1 MLLKW
6 YNYIFICFYSYLC
19 PDKYFYMR
27 YRFLALIAFI
37 TIILGFATPVWAEV
51 WSADNIEMVHL
62 KDRTRYVCDP
72 DGILSADVRTASDRY
87 LDSLRR
93 GCGIQAVFVVANRVK
108 GGDTFRMAQ
117 DIGNKY
123 GVGDKET
130 RRGLVVVI
138 AVEDRRYTIAPGKG
152 LEADFTDVET
162 RRMADAYV
170 VPNMRRGN
178 TGMAV
183 LETSKALLAKFKT
196 GKMPLPKDTEGGE
209 TTAADWVVIIIL
221 LLMIFGIPL
230 FFLLQSI
237 LLQLGVIK
245 KPWIDPKKTGR
256 NGRNRRNDRD
266 NFPPFIFF
274 GGGGSRGGGGPIGGS
289 FGGGSFGGGGSSGSW

>member
-1 MLLKW
+1 
-6 YNYIFICFYSYLC
+6 
-19 PDKYFYMR
+19 MR
-27 YRFLALIAFI
+27 YRILAIIAFLA
-37 TIILGFATPVWAEV
+37 IILGFATPAFAEV

-72 DGILSADVRTASDRY
+72 DNVLSADVRMSSDRY

-93 GCGIQAVFVVANRVK
+93 GSGIQIVFVVANRVK

-162 RRMADAYV
+162 RRMADAYII
-170 VPNMRRGN
+170 PNMKRGN
-178 TGMAV
+178 TEMAV

-196 GKMPLPKDTEGGE
+196 GKLPLPKDTEGE
-209 TTAADWVVIIIL
+209 EMTTEDWIVIIVL

-230 FFLLQSI
+230 FFLVQFI
-237 LLQLGVIK
+237 LLQLGIIK
-245 KPWIDPKKTGR
+245 KPWIKIKNNNR
-256 NGRNRRNDRD
+256 NNRNRRNNHDD
-266 NFPPFIFF
+266 FPPFIFF
-274 GGGGSRGGGGPIGGS
+274 GGGGGSHGGGGGPIGGS
-289 FGGGSFGGGGSSGSW
+289 FGGGSFGGGGSSGGW